1 MAEPEV
7 EAAWRAEF
15 ERAGEG
21 CDYLLNGSLT
31 DDTTEET
38 TFRWLGDESE
48 VQRLR
53 EEREHHYLRWIVL
66 ALIAAVVVGLITIGL
81 TFLH

>member
-7 EAAWRAEF
+7 EAEWRAEL
-15 ERAGEG
+15 ERVGGDRDSVSQSGE
-21 CDYLLNGSLT
+21 T
-31 DDTTEET
+31 KRQPA
-38 TFRWLGDESE
+38 FRWLGDEAE

-53 EEREHHYLRWIVL
+53 EESAHHYVRWTVL
-66 ALIAAVVVGLITIGL
+66 ALIAAVIVGLIAFGL

>member
-21 CDYLLNGSLT
+21 RDYLLNGSLT
-31 DDTTEET
+31 QDTTEGT
-38 TFRWLGDESE
+38 AFRWLGDESE
-48 VQRLR
+48 VQRLC
-53 EEREHHYLRWIVL
+53 EEREHHYLRWVVL
-66 ALIAAVVVGLITIGL
+66 ALIAAVIVGLITIGL

>member
-7 EAAWRAEF
+7 DAAWRAEF
-15 ERAGEG
+15 ERVGEDG
-21 CDYLLNGSLT
+21 DRGRSELRKPA
-31 DDTTEET
+31 
-38 TFRWLGDESE
+38 FRWLGDEAE

-53 EEREHHYLRWIVL
+53 EESTHHYLRWTVL
-66 ALIAAVVVGLITIGL
+66 ALIAAVIVGLIAFGL

>member
-7 EAAWRAEF
+7 EPAWRAEF
-15 ERAGEG
+15 ERVGEDNDRG
-21 CDYLLNGSLT
+21 SANG
-31 DDTTEET
+31 ET
-38 TFRWLGDESE
+38 KKRPAFRWLGDEAE

-53 EEREHHYLRWIVL
+53 EESTHHYLRWTFL
-66 ALIAAVVVGLITIGL
+66 AVIAAGIVGLIAFGL

>member
-15 ERAGEG
+15 ERA
-21 CDYLLNGSLT
+21 SLT

-53 EEREHHYLRWIVL
+53 EGREHHYLRWIVL
-66 ALIAAVVVGLITIGL
+66 ALIAAVIVGLIAIGL

>member
-7 EAAWRAEF
+7 DAAWRAEF
-15 ERAGEG
+15 ERVGEG
-21 CDYLLNGSLT
+21 DDRGSLSR
-31 DDTTEET
+31 ET
-38 TFRWLGDESE
+38 NRQPVFRWLGDKAE

-53 EEREHHYLRWIVL
+53 EERAHHYLRWTFL
-66 ALIAAVVVGLITIGL
+66 AVAAAVIVGLIAFGL

>member
-7 EAAWRAEF
+7 EAAWRAEL
-15 ERAGEG
+15 ERVGE
-21 CDYLLNGSLT
+21 DHDRVS
-31 DDTTEET
+31 ET
-38 TFRWLGDESE
+38 NRRAAFRWLGDEAE

-53 EEREHHYLRWIVL
+53 EESTHHYLRWTVL
-66 ALIAAVVVGLITIGL
+66 ALIAAVIVGIIAFGL

>member
-1 MAEPEV
+1 MKVVITSSME
-7 EAAWRAEF
+7 
-15 ERAGEG
+15 
-21 CDYLLNGSLT
+21 SLI
-31 DDTTEET
+31 DGTTEET

-53 EEREHHYLRWIVL
+53 EEREHHYLWWAVL
-66 ALIAAVVVGLITIGL
+66 ALIAAVIVGLIAIGL

>member
-1 MAEPEV
+1 MAEPEAQ
-7 EAAWRAEF
+7 AAWRAEF

-21 CDYLLNGSLT
+21 RDYLLNGSST

-38 TFRWLGDESE
+38 TFRWQGDEFE

-66 ALIAAVVVGLITIGL
+66 ALIAAVIVGLIAIGL

>member
-21 CDYLLNGSLT
+21 RDRLLHGSLT
-31 DDTTEET
+31 DEPTEKTTL
-38 TFRWLGDESE
+38 RWVGDEAE

-53 EEREHHYLRWIVL
+53 EEREHHYLRWVVL
-66 ALIAAVVVGLITIGL
+66 ALIAAVIVGLITIGL